1 MTGPSPSS
9 VTTTEPTPSGGW
21 HAGGVHVSPSDAPRV
36 PRHVS
41 SLRAKL
47 LIALAGDPTG
57 MAPYVR
63 AIADGD
69 DAGYFVE
76 NGPAW
81 TVHAGMGTLV
91 AGIRALLLQA
101 LHPGAL
107 AGVHDWSRYRED
119 PIGRLTGTVRWV
131 ITLTYGSKT
140 QADQE
145 TARVGR
151 FHQRVKGTYRGGDG
165 TERTYTAEQTDLVR
179 WVHLA
184 FTDAF
189 LASHEAYGGTIPGG
203 PDAYVADWATAGR
216 LMRVVDPPTT
226 RAALR
231 AELDGF
237 VERGALRRDERVD
250 DVVRFLR
257 RPPFRG
263 TMGLAYRVLF
273 AAAVATIPPHLRRLL
288 GVRRWPLPVVT
299 ATRLILKT
307 TERAL
312 GSGPRAQDMA
322 RLRLRRLAE
331 QR

>member
-1 MTGPSPSS
+1 MTSSPP
-9 VTTTEPTPSGGW
+9 VP
-21 HAGGVHVSPSDAPRV
+21 APIAR
-36 PRHVS
+36 
-41 SLRAKL
+41 LRAKL
-47 LIALAGDPTG
+47 LTALAGDPTG

-63 AIADGD
+63 AIAEGD
-69 DAGYFVE
+69 DGGYFVE

-131 ITLTYGSKT
+131 ITLTYGSQT
-140 QADQE
+140 QADAE

-151 FHQRVKGTYRGGDG
+151 FHQRVRGTYVGGDG
-165 TERTYTAEQTDLVR
+165 DARGYTAEDRDLVR
-179 WVHLA
+179 WVHIA

-189 LASHEAYGGTIPGG
+189 LRSHQAYGGPIPGG
-203 PDAYVADWATAGR
+203 ADAYVADWATAGR
-216 LMRVVDPPTT
+216 LMRLPDPPLTE
-226 RAALR
+226 AALR
-231 AELDGF
+231 AELEGF
-237 VERGALRRDERVD
+237 LDRGELRHDERVD

-257 RPPFRG
+257 KPPFTG
-263 TMGLAYRVLF
+263 LMGVAYRVLF
-273 AAAVATIPPHLRRLL
+273 AAAVATFPPRVRKMLGIRRS
-288 GVRRWPLPVVT
+288 WLPVKT
-299 ATRLILKT
+299 ATRLILRI

-322 RLRLRRLAE
+322 RLRLRRLGL
-331 QR
+331 